1 MFISIHDVPPYERHL
16 LFCSD
21 PALRRE
27 QLEQEDPATV
37 NRALVIHGEAVD
49 RRPMTQLPV
58 SLDGSRSAVGVA

>member
-27 QLEQEDPATV
+27 QLEQEDPAAI
-37 NRALVIHGEAVD
+37 NRALVIHGEVVD
-49 RRPMTQLPV
+49 RRTMTQLPL